1 MDWVTRQTEELTNG
15 LLSAPNLT
23 IIPPT
28 SLGQNGNLD
37 SSFKD
42 FLSDFDKAYSKQTAE
57 NIQTAMGEAYNQEIQ
72 SERTTENLQN
82 RTRSSNNATSDIGRW
97 MQSQTQSFE
106 RAQDGL
112 FANELK

>member
-28 SLGQNGNLD
+28 SLGQNGNFD
-37 SSFKD
+37 SSFQD
-42 FLSDFDKAYSKQTAE
+42 FLSDFDKAYSTQTAE
-57 NIQTAMGEAYNQEIQ
+57 DVKTAMGDAYAKEIQ
-72 SERTTENLQN
+72 SESVTQSLQN
-82 RTRSSNNATSDIGRW
+82 RTRTSTHATSDIGRW
-97 MQSQTQSFE
+97 MQSQAQSFE
-106 RAQDGL
+106 RAQDSL